1 MYLGSACAGQC
12 VWGEGPGDTEEYG
25 VRPGGKFRESLGQE
39 GGNRSA
45 SRFRSAA
52 ANFHQGLVVNLS
64 SDRPC
69 EPNPLSSAQSIIER
83 HAQSMA
89 EDESV
94 DMNAFEESALSHNTL
109 CWEDE

>member
-1 MYLGSACAGQC
+1 MDPTQGSFET
-12 VWGEGPGDTEEYG
+12 W
-25 VRPGGKFRESLGQE
+25 
-39 GGNRSA
+39 
-45 SRFRSAA
+45 
-52 ANFHQGLVVNLS
+52 VNLS

-109 CWEDE
+109 CWEDEEEKQE